1 MSGTGFIVIKE
12 FRHILRD
19 PKSLAITLLL
29 PVLMTLLYGYAVN
42 LDTKNIRLAVVDED
56 RSVHSRELVASF
68 FQSGYFLPA
77 SAAAEINNVEG
88 VLRAGDAHAVLVLRR
103 GFSEAI
109 HSFERYQAG
118 LFVDGSDSNRAA
130 AATNYSNIVFFN
142 YLRRAMPAGRENPS
156 VSISQRVLY
165 NPDLRA
171 PDFFVPGLIA
181 IILMMISALL
191 TSVAIVRE
199 KETGTMEQLLTSP
212 VRARQ
217 IVVGKI
223 VPYIAIAV
231 LDGLLVLL
239 FAVLHFHV
247 PFEGSYVLLAFFGV
261 LYVTAALSIGVLIS
275 TIAGTQL
282 VAMLAALMATVL
294 PSVMLSGFIFEI
306 KNMPLPLQYISKII
320 PASHFIV
327 IIRGVMLKG
336 VGGLVLWQET
346 LALAALTAVLLGVAV
361 KRFKL
366 RLG

>member
-1 MSGTGFIVIKE
+1 MSGTSPIVVKE

-19 PKSLAITLLL
+19 PKSLAITLLM

-42 LDTKNIRLAVVDED
+42 LDTKNVRLAVVDED
-56 RSVHSRELVASF
+56 RSVHSRELAANF

-77 SAAAEINNVEG
+77 RAPADPGNLEE
-88 VLRAGDAHAVLVLRR
+88 VLQAGDAHAVLVLRR

-109 HSFERYQAG
+109 RSRGAYQAG

-142 YLRRAMPAGRENPS
+142 YLAGIAPTANQIPR

-165 NPDLRA
+165 NPDLRS

-199 KETGTMEQLLTSP
+199 KETGTMEQLLTAP
-212 VRARQ
+212 VAPRQ
-217 IVVGKI
+217 IIAGKL
-223 VPYIAIAV
+223 VPYIAIAFV
-231 LDGLLVLL
+231 DGLLVLF
-239 FAVLHFHV
+239 FAVLHFRV
-247 PFEGSYVLLAFFGV
+247 PFEGSYALLAFFGV

-275 TIAGTQL
+275 TVVRTQL
-282 VAMLAALMATVL
+282 VAMLSALMATVM

-306 KNMPLPLQYISKII
+306 KNMPLPLQYLSMIV
-320 PASHFIV
+320 PARHFIV

-336 VGGLVLWQET
+336 VDATVLWQET
-346 LALAALTAVLLGVAV
+346 LLLCALTAVLLGVAV
-361 KRFKL
+361 RRFKF

>member
-1 MSGTGFIVIKE
+1 MNKTGFIIRKE
-12 FRHILRD
+12 IRHILRD
-19 PKSLAITLLL
+19 PKSLAIAMLM

-56 RSVHSRELVASF
+56 RSSQSRELAASF
-68 FQSGYFLPA
+68 FQSGYFMPSL
-77 SAAAEINNVEG
+77 SAPRIGDIEG
-88 VLRAGDAHAVLVLRR
+88 VLRTGDAHAVIVIRR

-109 HSFERYQAG
+109 RSWETYQVG
-118 LFVDGSDSNRAA
+118 LVVDGSDANRAA
-130 AATNYSNIVFFN
+130 AVTNYSNIVFYN
-142 YLRRAMPAGRENPS
+142 YLRGAAPAGRETAR

-165 NPDLRA
+165 NPDLRS

-212 VRARQ
+212 VTPRQ
-217 IVVGKI
+217 IIVGKI
-223 VPYIAIAV
+223 VPYIAIAFI
-231 LDGLLVLL
+231 DGLLVIL
-239 FAVLHFHV
+239 FAVFHFRV
-247 PFEGSYVLLAFFGV
+247 PFAGSQLLLAFYGV
-261 LYVTAALSIGVLIS
+261 LYVTAALSLGVLIS
-275 TIAGTQL
+275 TVVRSQL

-306 KNMPLPLQYISKII
+306 KNMPVPLQWLSTII
-320 PASHFIV
+320 PARHFIV

-336 VGGLVLWQET
+336 VGAVELWQET
-346 LALAALTAVLLGVAV
+346 LVLGAITVALLGVAV
-361 KRFKL
+361 RRFRF